1 MATLTAEKII
11 PLIDE
16 YTGNLSMVARKLG
29 VSRTTLY
36 RFLSDKPTVKQ
47 ALEEAREK
55 MIDNVESKLYSKAL
69 AGDTTAMIFFLKTQG
84 KQRGYIERQEVTGA
98 DGGPVQTKAVSDEQH
113 NRAISSLANAIG
125 TLLPGAGGEADGGVG
140 SAE

>member
-36 RFLSDKPTVKQ
+36 RFLSDKPTVRL

-98 DGGPVQTKAVSDEQH
+98 DGDAVKIVVEY
-113 NRAISSLANAIG
+113 ANNH
-125 TLLPGAGGEADGGVG
+125 AD
-140 SAE
+140 A